1 MRQRVLQCNTRL
13 SVLHP
18 YEKPWR
24 ELPLEYA
31 WGLSHQAA
39 RFPGSSDGKESACN
53 AGYLGRKDSWVGKIP
68 WRRAWQPTPV
78 FLLGEF
84 HGQRS
89 LAGYSPWSRKDS
101 DTTGQLT
108 VSLSLSLLRFL
119 SLKDSRY
126 HYSSPQS
133 PPGLRLTVSPFCL
146 LTAFFSLSSSHQLP
160 VSHLPE
166 LSVPSLSIQVSR
178 TAGRFLTI

>member
-31 WGLSHQAA
+31 WGLSHRAA

-53 AGYLGRKDSWVGKIP
+53 AGYLGRKDTWVGKIP

-89 LAGYSPWSRKDS
+89 LVD
-101 DTTGQLT
+101 
-108 VSLSLSLLRFL
+108 
-119 SLKDSRY
+119 
-126 HYSSPQS
+126 
-133 PPGLRLTVSPFCL
+133 
-146 LTAFFSLSSSHQLP
+146 
-160 VSHLPE
+160 
-166 LSVPSLSIQVSR
+166 
-178 TAGRFLTI
+178 